1 MTNNVTNWSLEMDA
15 VNLAE
20 AKAHLSELVSKAQ
33 DGEEIIIMRRGQPVA
48 KLVPIAA
55 PRKRLRSLLA
65 FRATLPKAR
74 TSSAELIR
82 KARDEG
88 Y

>member
-1 MTNNVTNWSLEMDA
+1 MRA

-33 DGEEIIIMRRGQPVA
+33 SGEETVITRRGRPVA
-48 KLVPIAA
+48 RLVPVAVPKMA
-55 PRKRLRSLLA
+55 LRSLSE
-65 FRATLPKAR
+65 FRASLPKTR
-74 TSSAELIR
+74 KSSAVLIR
-82 KARDEG
+82 ELRDEG